1 MAAARTGAQ
10 ARLTAAWHRA
20 SGSFW
25 AVPAVMCLL
34 ALVLSQVLIAV
45 DHSLGP
51 SWTQGLGPLGSRS
64 GPSGSRDLLGAI
76 AGSMLGVASTTFSI
90 TIAVMT
96 LTSSSYGPH
105 LVRSFMADR
114 ATHVVLGTFV
124 STSLYA
130 LLVLRSV
137 TSETDGTVAFVPH
150 LAVLFAVLATVL
162 CVALLVFFIH
172 HVSESVQVVT
182 LSRRV
187 CDQLRD
193 AVARLYPEGA
203 GDPAPRRAELPAGV
217 VRDEDGGRV
226 AAADGVPAAV
236 VRAGGCGY
244 VAEVALEAVESL
256 AQQHDVLVRVVSR
269 PGRYAVDRTVLLDV
283 LPAERAGEE
292 LLRELRA
299 CVDLANSRTAVQDV
313 EFVVQQLVE
322 LMSRALSSG
331 VNDPYT
337 AITALDDLSG
347 GLVLLV
353 GRRVPAAERAGPDG
367 VVRLVADPVSPVELV
382 DQVFDA
388 LRAYATTTPLVL
400 LHAVAVAERLDDAAV
415 DPAVR
420 ERLREQVGWLV
431 AASEAAGPP
440 EPDLHRLRGRSAALL
455 GRLDA
460 I

>member
-25 AVPAVMCLL
+25 AVPAVMCLG
-34 ALVLSQVLIAV
+34 ALVLSQALVSV
-45 DHSLGP
+45 DHALGP
-51 SWTQGLGPLGSRS
+51 GWTQGVGPLGTRS
-64 GPSGSRDLLGAI
+64 GPSGSRDVLGAI

-137 TSETDGTVAFVPH
+137 TSEVDGTTAFVPH
-150 LAVLFAVLATVL
+150 LAVLFAVLAAVV
-162 CVALLVFFIH
+162 CIAVLVFFIH

-193 AVARLYPEGA
+193 AVGRLYPEGA
-203 GDPAPRRAELPAGV
+203 GEPAPARADLPAGV
-217 VRDEDGGRV
+217 RRSGGGRFTGEGG
-226 AAADGVPAAV
+226 APPAV

-244 VAEVALEAVESL
+244 VAEVALEAVEGI
-256 AQQHDVLVRVVSR
+256 AQRRDVLVRVAAR
-269 PGRYAVDRTVLLDV
+269 PGRYAVDRTVLLEV
-283 LPAERAGEE
+283 LPAERADEG

-299 CVDLANSRTAVQDV
+299 CVDLANSRSAAQDV

-353 GRRVPAAERAGPDG
+353 GRRVPAAERADDDG
-367 VVRLVADPVSPVELV
+367 VVRLVGDPVRPEELI

-388 LRAYATTTPLVL
+388 LRAYATTTPLVV

-420 ERLREQVGWLV
+420 TRLREQLALLAG
-431 AASEAAGPP
+431 AYEAAGPS
-440 EPDLHRLRGRSAALL
+440 EHDLARLHERLATAAALT
-455 GRLDA
+455 A
-460 I
+460 

>member
-10 ARLTAAWHRA
+10 ARLAAAWHRA

-25 AVPAVMCLL
+25 VVPAVMCLL
-34 ALVLSQVLIAV
+34 ALVLSPVLIAV
-45 DHSLGP
+45 DHALGP
-51 SWTQGLGPLGSRS
+51 AWTQGLGPLGPRS
-64 GPSGSRDLLGAI
+64 GPSGSRDVLGAI

-137 TSETDGTVAFVPH
+137 TSEVDGTVAFVPH
-150 LAVLFAVLATVL
+150 LAVLFAVLAAVV
-162 CVALLVFFIH
+162 CIAVLVFFIH

-193 AVARLYPEGA
+193 AVGRLYPEGV
-203 GDPAPRRAELPAGV
+203 GDPAPRRAELPPGV
-217 VRDEDGGRV
+217 HRGDDGRFTGEGG
-226 AAADGVPAAV
+226 APAAL
-236 VRAGGCGY
+236 VRAGACGY
-244 VAEVALEAVESL
+244 VAEVALEAVEGI
-256 AQQHDVLVRVVSR
+256 AQRRDVLVRVAAR
-269 PGRYAVDRTVLLDV
+269 PGRYAVDRTVLLEV
-283 LPAERAGEE
+283 LPAERADGG
-292 LLRELRA
+292 LLGELRA
-299 CVDLANSRTAVQDV
+299 CVDLANSRSAAQDV

-337 AITALDDLSG
+337 AVTALDDLSG

-353 GRRVPAAERAGPDG
+353 GRRVPAAERADDDG
-367 VVRLVADPVSPVELV
+367 VVRLVGDPVRPVELV

-388 LRAYATTTPLVL
+388 LRAYATTTPLVV

-420 ERLREQVGWLV
+420 ARLREQLQLL
-431 AASEAAGPP
+431 AAAYEAAGPP
-440 EPDLHRLRGRSAALL
+440 AHDLARLRE
-455 GRLDA
+455 RLA
-460 I
+460 SLTPLPA

>member
-10 ARLTAAWHRA
+10 ARLAAAWHRA

-25 AVPAVMCLL
+25 AVPALMCLL
-34 ALVLSQVLIAV
+34 ALVLSQVLVAV
-45 DHSLGP
+45 DHALGP
-51 SWTQGLGPLGSRS
+51 SWTQGLGPLGTRS
-64 GPSGSRDLLGAI
+64 GPSGSRDVLGAI
-76 AGSMLGVASTTFSI
+76 AGSMLSVASTTFSI

-114 ATHVVLGTFV
+114 ATHVVLGTFD

-137 TSETDGTVAFVPH
+137 TFETDGTVAFVPH
-150 LAVLFAVLATVL
+150 LAVLFAV
-162 CVALLVFFIH
+162 VAAVGCIAVLVFFIH

-193 AVARLYPEGA
+193 AVGRLYPEGA
-203 GDPAPRRAELPAGV
+203 GDPAPRRAELPPGVHRGDDGRLSGAGGAPG
-217 VRDEDGGRV
+217 E
-226 AAADGVPAAV
+226 P
-236 VRAGGCGY
+236 VRAGACGY
-244 VAEVALEAVESL
+244 VAEVALEAVEGI
-256 AQQHDVLVRVVSR
+256 AQRHDVLVRVASR
-269 PGRYAVDRTVLLDV
+269 PGRYAVDRTVLLEV
-283 LPAERAGEE
+283 LPAGRADED
-292 LLRELRA
+292 LVRELRS
-299 CVDLANSRTAVQDV
+299 CVDLANSRSSAQDV

-337 AITALDDLSG
+337 AVTALDDLSG

-353 GRRVPAAERAGPDG
+353 ARPVPAAERVDPDG
-367 VVRLVADPVSPVELV
+367 VVRLVGDPVRPVELV

-388 LRAYATTTPLVL
+388 LRAYATTTPQVV
-400 LHAVAVAERLDDAAV
+400 LHAVDVAERLDDAAV

-420 ERLREQVGWLV
+420 SRLREQLAWLV
-431 AASEAAGPP
+431 EAYEATGPAR
-440 EPDLHRLRGRSAALL
+440 PDLDRLRHRSAELL
-455 GRLDA
+455 GQTA
-460 I
+460 VS